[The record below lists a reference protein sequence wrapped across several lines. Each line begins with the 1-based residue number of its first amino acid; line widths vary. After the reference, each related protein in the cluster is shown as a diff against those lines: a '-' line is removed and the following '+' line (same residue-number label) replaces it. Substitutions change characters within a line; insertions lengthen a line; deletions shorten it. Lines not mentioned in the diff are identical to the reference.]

1 VSELPPSQPGG
12 VDELA
17 SGPGHQS
24 RRSSPWAW
32 RVAGLLAVALVVV
45 VVRPH
50 LLSSPDPRRDP
61 SASSTPSAPALQPNP
76 APVVDPLSWPPRGPG
91 IGSAFARA
99 ALARLRAERA
109 DVDRLLW
116 VGSLDGGDQVAVVAY
131 RPPPDRSPGDG
142 VEVAALRVL
151 RGDDDLSRVQ
161 SQPMGNVREAGSLV
175 GLAWRGTDSHTR
187 ILVLASPASMP
198 VQLSSVI
205 DYHPNGR
212 IGRRW
217 RDAEL
222 ADGVLVTDLGRNA
235 DPVIVVRPKDLGS
248 ITRPAL
254 VQVHGLRRPPGADEV
269 TVAGT
274 SSPSYA
280 GPDVNVLVDSLAQAV
295 SMLTDLRDCD
305 SRVLWSGEL
314 AGGRSDSGGK
324 ITGRG
329 ALVLVRRRDGPV
341 LQTFVFTDPT
351 GKYAS
356 STADPVPWSVAAR
369 LPYAFT
375 TYQAGAPLLLIS
387 PNGAGSATLT
397 PSIGPP
403 MRVRLDKNG
412 VATLATIANTTPS
425 FRFTG
430 ADIVVRNPVGRTV
443 LHSTMVD
450 PGTADAFGA
459 FL

>member
-1 VSELPPSQPGG
+1 M
-12 VDELA
+12 DELA
-17 SGPGHQS
+17 SGPGHQ
-24 RRSSPWAW
+24 RARSSPWAW

-45 VVRPH
+45 VVKPH

-61 SASSTPSAPALQPNP
+61 FASSTPSAPALQPNP

-91 IGSAFARA
+91 IGSDFAAA
-99 ALARLRAERA
+99 ALDRMRAERA

-116 VGSLDGGDQVAVVAY
+116 VGSLDGGDQVAVAAY

-142 VEVAALRVL
+142 VEVAALRVG
-151 RGDDDLSRVQ
+151 RGDDVSRVQ
-161 SQPMGNVREAGSLV
+161 IQPMGTVREAGSLV
-175 GLAWRGTDSHTR
+175 GLAWRGDDSRTR
-187 ILVLASPASMP
+187 ILVLAGPARMP

-205 DYHPNGR
+205 DYHSSGR

-222 ADGVLVTDLGRNA
+222 DDGVLVTDLGRRA
-235 DPVIVVRPKDLGS
+235 DPVIVVRPTDLGS

-254 VQVHGLRRPPGADEV
+254 VQVHGLREPPGANEV
-269 TVAGT
+269 TVAGV

-280 GPDVNVLVDSLAQAV
+280 GPDVNVLVGSLAQAM

-314 AGGRSDSGGK
+314 AGGRSESGGK

-329 ALVLVRRRDGPV
+329 ALVRVRRHDGPV
-341 LQTFVFTDPT
+341 FQAFVFSDPT
-351 GKYAS
+351 GRYAS
-356 STADPVPWSVAAR
+356 STADPVQWSVADQ
-369 LPYAFT
+369 LPYVFT

-387 PNGAGSATLT
+387 PIGPGSATLT
-397 PSIGPP
+397 PSVGPP
-403 MRVRLDKNG
+403 LRVRLDKGG
-412 VATLATIANTTPS
+412 VATLAGSANTTPT

-430 ADIVVRNPVGRTV
+430 ADVLVRNPTGRTV
-443 LHSTMVD
+443 LHSTIVD
-450 PGTADAFGA
+450 PGTVDAFGVY
-459 FL
+459 L